1 MDEANAAIAREQAE
15 AQEAQ
20 EALEAMKDEAN
31 RKLSEMM
38 ANGAEG
44 LRDAFDAELREKKAL
59 QQELDDLKAEWSM
72 MSSRNAMLE
81 AALIMQPQQQ
91 DTGQR
96 PPVGN
101 AGLSPQ
107 EINTHMKELD
117 RQLCLDHDKKK
128 E

>member
-1 MDEANAAIAREQAE
+1 
-15 AQEAQ
+15 
-20 EALEAMKDEAN
+20 
-31 RKLSEMM
+31 
-38 ANGAEG
+38 
-44 LRDAFDAELREKKAL
+44 
-59 QQELDDLKAEWSM
+59 
-72 MSSRNAMLE
+72 MLE

-128 E
+128 ELNEKVSVQKAQLESLIMENQVVHLALSELQQEVQRLTKQLRKGFPNLPKQRREISKASWLEW